1 VLEDVGSAV
10 ITVIRAGGSKG
21 TLSVNYSTAD
31 GTATAGSDYTAT
43 SGTLLFADGETTKTI
58 SIPIVND
65 GVSEPDE
72 IVQLALTGVTDLDEL
87 GNPAIATMMIRDN
100 GTPLVL
106 TANTVDSPEGNSG
119 TTNVDVIVSLSAQ
132 TGRTITVDY
141 DTVAGSAI
149 SGVDFVATSGSLTFA
164 PAVTRQDVTVSII
177 GDTIS
182 ESNETFHV
190 VLSNPV
196 NASIGSSGTV
206 RIINDDLFT
215 ITSVIAPA
223 GRSSGGQQIRLIGA
237 FSSLSTVRVGGL
249 NADWFYTNGSTD
261 TTSITVTTPPHAVG
275 AVSIALTSTGGST
288 FVKNNAFAYLP
299 TTFTDNDL
307 VAGVTTAKA
316 QHILELRQAVN
327 ALRMVAGIGSAPWTD
342 LGLFPQ
348 ATTIKAVHIVEL
360 RTYLE
365 DAAARLGYP
374 AGTYTDPTLSTGFVI
389 KRIHIE
395 ELRQRIR
402 TIAG

>member
-1 VLEDVGSAV
+1 
-10 ITVIRAGGSKG
+10 
-21 TLSVNYSTAD
+21 
-31 GTATAGSDYTAT
+31 
-43 SGTLLFADGETTKTI
+43 
-58 SIPIVND
+58 
-65 GVSEPDE
+65 
-72 IVQLALTGVTDLDEL
+72 
-87 GNPAIATMMIRDN
+87 
-100 GTPLVL
+100 
-106 TANTVDSPEGNSG
+106 
-119 TTNVDVIVSLSAQ
+119 
-132 TGRTITVDY
+132 
-141 DTVAGSAI
+141 
-149 SGVDFVATSGSLTFA
+149 
-164 PAVTRQDVTVSII
+164 
-177 GDTIS
+177 
-182 ESNETFHV
+182 
-190 VLSNPV
+190 
-196 NASIGSSGTV
+196 V

-316 QHILELRQAVN
+316 QHILELRQSVN